1 MSFKPGDLVS
11 VYLDNEPLMKT
22 GLIIRASRKVTH
34 VGEVLD
40 VLVDGEV
47 KVVLREN
54 IHIQATVR
62 PDNNI

>member
-1 MSFKPGDLVS
+1 MKPGDLVS
-11 VYLDNEPLMKT
+11 VYLNDEVQIKT
-22 GLIIRASRKVTH
+22 GIVIRASRKVIH

-54 IHIQATVR
+54 IHIQATLRIAESV
-62 PDNNI
+62 

>member
-1 MSFKPGDLVS
+1 MTMKPGDLVS
-11 VYLDNEPLMKT
+11 VYLNDEVQIKT
-22 GLIIRASRKVTH
+22 GIVIRASRKVIH

-54 IHIQATVR
+54 IHIQATLRIAESV
-62 PDNNI
+62 

>member
-1 MSFKPGDLVS
+1 MAMKPGDLVS
-11 VYLDNEPLMKT
+11 VYLNDEVQIKT
-22 GLIIRASRKVTH
+22 GLVIRASRKVIH

-54 IHIQATVR
+54 IHIQATLRIAESV
-62 PDNNI
+62 